1 MYCVI
6 VCSIMF
12 WCFAINVKAEE
23 NDLIMYA
30 YVHQTEHKYS
40 IGLDRKLQKTK
51 KKESIGESIAK
62 PFIPDSMSSCNGD
75 VSTYSII
82 QGHNLNMVDRTK
94 FPYTTITH
102 LDIGFDTTGDGKAD
116 YWCDGSGYIVGPDV
130 MVTAG
135 HCFWSKKYGWAKEV
149 RTYLMYEQNLSREYY
164 YPASWITSTAYTQG
178 GDSEYDWC
186 VVTMQQNVGATTGW
200 LGFGV
205 SSSLVNKDI
214 RVAGFTQWESMNIHL
229 FESYG
234 QIKQQNER
242 IIGYNASTT
251 EAQAGGPVFDE
262 DGIAWGIH
270 TTGGALNSGCTIN
283 SYLFDLLS
291 SKREEGI
298 NKYK

>member
-1 MYCVI
+1 
-6 VCSIMF
+6 
-12 WCFAINVKAEE
+12 
-23 NDLIMYA
+23 
-30 YVHQTEHKYS
+30 
-40 IGLDRKLQKTK
+40 
-51 KKESIGESIAK
+51 
-62 PFIPDSMSSCNGD
+62 
-75 VSTYSII
+75 
-82 QGHNLNMVDRTK
+82 
-94 FPYTTITH
+94 
-102 LDIGFDTTGDGKAD
+102 
-116 YWCDGSGYIVGPDV
+116 
-130 MVTAG
+130 
-135 HCFWSKKYGWAKEV
+135 
-149 RTYLMYEQNLSREYY
+149 
-164 YPASWITSTAYTQG
+164 
-178 GDSEYDWC
+178 
-186 VVTMQQNVGATTGW
+186 MQQNVGATTGW